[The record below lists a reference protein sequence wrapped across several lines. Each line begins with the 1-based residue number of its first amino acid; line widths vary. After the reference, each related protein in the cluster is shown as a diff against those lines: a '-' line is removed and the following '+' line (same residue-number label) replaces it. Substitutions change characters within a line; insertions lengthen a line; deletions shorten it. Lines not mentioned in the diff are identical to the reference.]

1 MKMESKVLI
10 VGEAKKQMRLA
21 GPLIVANVLLFFLQ
35 VISIMVVGHLGEL
48 ALAGS
53 AMAISFTTVTGFSM
67 LMGMGG
73 ALETLCGQAYGAK
86 QYNMLGVQLQKAIL
100 VLMTSCIPVAFLW
113 YFTGEILLFLH
124 QDPSISETAG
134 IYARWMLPSLFA
146 YGIVQCEIRFLQAQN
161 IVTPL
166 MLSSGATALL
176 HAASSWALVYKTGL
190 GFKGAALAASVS
202 YWFDALLLA
211 SYIKLCPSCKSTW
224 TGFSKDAF
232 HEIVGFIKLAIP
244 SAIMVCLEY
253 WSFEAV
259 VILSGLLP
267 NPKLVTSAMSIC
279 VNTSTMLYM
288 ITFGLGAAVSTRV
301 SNELGAG
308 NPRGARLAIFIVMV
322 IASIDGLILLVTMTS
337 LRNVWGLAFSKDRE
351 VINYVAALMPLIA
364 VAHILDAFQCVLSG
378 IVRGCGWQK
387 TCAFINLGSYYIVG
401 IPISVL
407 LAFKVHL
414 GGKGLWAGIICALFC
429 QVFLLSSLTI
439 RSNWDEEAKK
449 AMERIQSLGPA
460 GTEPKADLRQENE
473 LNNGEEEMNKMENHI
488 MGIAWLLMGFQA
500 QLMQFSGQYRTSPN
514 QKKQIV
520 SPPQEQR
527 TACCFKC
534 RANQRVDHPVFLHFL
549 SFFSFSLRSQ
559 QPIEMELDLDL
570 RLEIAA
576 AAVAVA
582 SASPLEPPKVFS
594 CNFCQRK
601 FFSSQALGG
610 HQNAHKLER
619 SLAKRGRPLT
629 GDLSFPSAASPL
641 PTDAAAL
648 GTWELFLNKKVDLP
662 NDMDLSLRL

>member
-1 MKMESKVLI
+1 MPRDRERRRSAEMKMESKVLI
-10 VGEAKKQMRLA
+10 VEEARKQMRLA

-190 GFKGAALAASVS
+190 GFKGAALAASLS

-414 GGKGLWAGIICALFC
+414 GGK
-429 QVFLLSSLTI
+429 
-439 RSNWDEEAKK
+439 
-449 AMERIQSLGPA
+449 
-460 GTEPKADLRQENE
+460 
-473 LNNGEEEMNKMENHI
+473 
-488 MGIAWLLMGFQA
+488 
-500 QLMQFSGQYRTSPN
+500 
-514 QKKQIV
+514 
-520 SPPQEQR
+520 EQR
-527 TACCFKC
+527 TTCCFKC
-534 RANQRVDHPVFLHFL
+534 RAHQRVDHPVFLHFL
-549 SFFSFSLRSQ
+549 SFFSLSPKPATHRDGARPGPTTRDGRLRRRRCLSL
-559 QPIEMELDLDL
+559 
-570 RLEIAA
+570 
-576 AAVAVA
+576 
-582 SASPLEPPKVFS
+582 PLGTAEGLLLQLLPTQILQLAGPRRPPERPQAGEKP
-594 CNFCQRK
+594 
-601 FFSSQALGG
+601 SQARPT
-610 HQNAHKLER
+610 AHR
-619 SLAKRGRPLT
+619 RPQLP
-629 GDLSFPSAASPL
+629 LRRFSAA
-641 PTDAAAL
+641 D
-648 GTWELFLNKKVDLP
+648 
-662 NDMDLSLRL
+662 